1 MKTRLSRKTSKT
13 KMTVGFSALATG
25 LVWAAAC
32 GGLDSLDPAALA
44 ATDPRAP
51 IALEKTS
58 LTVASNDAAHSHPVR
73 LRCPG
78 NVPAALDPPAEATI
92 AFGFAAQG
100 VQIYTCKAAVAT
112 APAVTPGP
120 TFTLKAPHAVLSDG
134 PQVRAVHF
142 AGPSWQALDGSLIT
156 GAKVASSPS
165 PDPAAIPWLLL
176 KAATHSGT
184 GAFADVTFIQRLDTV
199 GGVAPSTGCDDT
211 HLGTEVLVPYRS
223 SYFFYVT
230 AAPGTHVRQ
239 CSSSSRGDRPA
250 P

>member
-1 MKTRLSRKTSKT
+1 MKTRLSRKARL
-13 KMTVGFSALATG
+13 TVGFSALATG

-58 LTVASNDAAHSHPVR
+58 LALASNDTGHSHTGR

-78 NVPAALDPPAEATI
+78 SVPAALDPPADATI

-100 VQIYTCKAAVAT
+100 VQIYTCTAAGPAVP
-112 APAVTPGP
+112 PAVTPGP

-165 PDPAAIPWLLL
+165 PDPTAIPWLLL
-176 KAATHSGT
+176 KAATHAGT

-199 GGVAPSTGCDDT
+199 GGVAPSTGCDDA

-223 SYFFYVT
+223 SYFFYVA

-239 CSSSSRGDRPA
+239 CSTIK
-250 P
+250 